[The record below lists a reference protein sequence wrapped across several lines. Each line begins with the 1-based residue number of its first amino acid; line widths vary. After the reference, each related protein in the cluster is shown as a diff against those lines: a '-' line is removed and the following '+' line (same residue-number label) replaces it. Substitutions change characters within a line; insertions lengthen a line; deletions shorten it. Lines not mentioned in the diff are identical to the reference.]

1 MESKETDISL
11 ILPHGG
17 VLKNRFCEREKIA
30 EFLGKPDVPEINLD
44 DWTVCDAEMIGC
56 GGFSPLEGFMDEK
69 NYLSVINSMRLTDGT
84 VWSMPVVLPVEDP
97 SIFKNKEKA
106 ILVYKKRPLG
116 IIEISDIFK
125 RRKEEECMKVFKT
138 TDPSHPAVRYIKECP
153 DYLVGGNIYFLK
165 PERRKF
171 RKYYL
176 YPDETREEFKK
187 RKWKTVVGFQTRNP
201 IHRAHEYIQKC
212 ALEICDGLF
221 IHPIIGSTKSD
232 DIPAEV
238 RMKCYEVL
246 IKNYFPRDRVM
257 LCVNP
262 SAMRY
267 GGPREAI
274 LHAIV
279 RKNYGCTHFIVGRD
293 HAGVGNFYGPYD
305 AQRIFEEFKESE
317 IGIKPLFFENSFYCK
332 KCASMATE
340 KTCPHG
346 DKFRISISGTKTRE
360 LLSKGKLPPPEF
372 TRKEIAEVLIGFY
385 REK

>member
-221 IHPIIGSTKSD
+221 IHPIIGRTKSD

-346 DKFRISISGTKTRE
+346 EKFRISISGTKTRE

-372 TRKEIAEVLIGFY
+372 TRREIAEVLIGFY

>member
-1 MESKETDISL
+1 MENSATDISL

-17 VLKNRFCEREKIA
+17 VLKNRFCEIERITDILE
-30 EFLGKPDVPEINLD
+30 KPDVPKVQLD
-44 DWTVCDAEMIGC
+44 DWTICDAEMIGC
-56 GGFSPLEGFMDEK
+56 GGFSPLDGFMDEK

-84 VWSMPVVLPVEDP
+84 VWTMPVVLPVEDP

-106 ILVYKKRPLG
+106 LLFYNKKPVG
-116 IIEISDIFK
+116 IMYITDLFK
-125 RRKEEECMKVFKT
+125 RRKEEECLKVFRT
-138 TDPSHPAVRYIKECP
+138 TDLSHPAVRYIKECP
-153 DYLVGGNIYFLK
+153 EYLLGGEIYFLK
-165 PERRKF
+165 PERKNF

-176 YPDETREEFKK
+176 YPDETRKEFKK
-187 RKWKTVVGFQTRNP
+187 KRWKTVVGFQTRNP

-221 IHPIIGSTKSD
+221 IHPIVGMTKFD
-232 DIPAEV
+232 DIPAGV

-246 IKNYFPRDRVM
+246 IKNYFPVHRVM
-257 LCVNP
+257 LCANP

-267 GGPREAI
+267 GGPREAV

-305 AQRIFEEFKESE
+305 AQKIFEEFKESE

-346 DKFRISISGTKTRE
+346 ERFRISISGTKMRE

-372 TRKEIAEVLIGFY
+372 TRREIAEVLIKFY
-385 REK
+385 KGR

>member
-30 EFLGKPDVPEINLD
+30 EFLGKPDVPEIHLE

-138 TDPSHPAVRYIKECP
+138 TGPSHPAVRYIKECP

-165 PERRKF
+165 PERRNF

-221 IHPIIGSTKSD
+221 IHPIIGRTKSD

-246 IKNYFPRDRVM
+246 IKNYFPHDRVM

-346 DKFRISISGTKTRE
+346 EKFRISISGTKTRE

-385 REK
+385 KGK

>member
-1 MESKETDISL
+1 MESKDTDISL

-116 IIEISDIFK
+116 VIEISDIFK

-153 DYLVGGNIYFLK
+153 DYLVGGNIYFIK

-221 IHPIIGSTKSD
+221 IHPIIGRTKSD

-346 DKFRISISGTKTRE
+346 EKFRISISGTKTRE

-372 TRKEIAEVLIGFY
+372 TRREIAEVLMGFY
-385 REK
+385 RGK

>member
-153 DYLVGGNIYFLK
+153 DYLVGGNIYFIK

-221 IHPIIGSTKSD
+221 IHPIIGRTKSD

-246 IKNYFPRDRVM
+246 IRNYFPRDRVM

-346 DKFRISISGTKTRE
+346 EKFRISISGTKTRE

-372 TRKEIAEVLIGFY
+372 TRREIAEVLIGFY
-385 REK
+385 RGK